1 MNYTDSTTACS
12 RFDGRRLASL
22 VHSGR
27 LLAVVAAVFF
37 LIAAPSSV
45 WAQRSRRVEVEDM
58 RVGFDASFSNL
69 KASNSFKIG
78 AWTPVW
84 VHLKGGSEPWS
95 GVMEVSVAD
104 DDGTPTAFRMPVAVP
119 ANQSERFTAY
129 ARPGSRQPEFS
140 IKLLDE
146 NGWRVGGASQDTAM
160 RQAPESIMPN
170 ETLILT
176 MGRPQ
181 GVESIKDLP
190 GFQSSSSA
198 RTNYR
203 NAAPELLTA
212 RIDPQNG
219 SMPGRWYGYDA
230 AQAVVIDTADSE
242 TLGALDTLRG
252 QPLVDWVARGG
263 HLIISVGAKWQA
275 VRDSVLAPILPGLPS
290 GLEKVASLEALD
302 TFAGSNKSIT
312 PPGTPP
318 VMVTKL
324 EELDER
330 GGTVLSMMSNMPLV
344 VRGAH
349 GFGRVTLIA
358 LDVDQKPFSE
368 WVDRS
373 LFWVRA
379 IDLKRQRGEQD
390 AAGNTL
396 GGPQIYRYGV
406 SDLSSQLR
414 VALEQFPGVKL
425 IPFGWVAF
433 FIFLYILLIG
443 PGDYFFL
450 KKVLKRMELTW
461 ITFPTIVV
469 TVSLVAYYAAY
480 VLKGNDL
487 LVNKIDVVDIDQAAS
502 LMRGNT
508 WISLFSPQNRDY
520 TIRTIPLPLD
530 RDPPIPAATD
540 PASQPV
546 RPPTGTEVVTSW
558 FSAPEDQFGA
568 MGNSGRRFSFA
579 GSGYSYQPTSGVEW
593 LESVRIPIWSTKCIS
608 SRWFGPAAPLVDS
621 ELLPVGTDRLAGIVT
636 NRQSVPLE
644 DAILAFGKQVYELGT
659 LAPGATVRVELTRER
674 NLSGLM
680 KDKQANYL
688 TDQPSNREHPI
699 DRAALMLAAMFHDSQ
714 STLSSE
720 RALANDPLHDLD
732 LSGQLALQRP
742 MLVARIKRIGAR
754 LALDNAPSA
763 PKIDQLTMVRI
774 ILPLKKKAKS

>member
-1 MNYTDSTTACS
+1 
-12 RFDGRRLASL
+12 
-22 VHSGR
+22 
-27 LLAVVAAVFF
+27 
-37 LIAAPSSV
+37 
-45 WAQRSRRVEVEDM
+45 M

-69 KASNSFKIG
+69 KSSNSFKVG

-84 VHLKGGSEPWS
+84 VQLRGGSEPWS
-95 GVMEVSVAD
+95 GVMEVNVAD
-104 DDGTPTAFRMPVAVP
+104 DDGTPTAFRMPVAVM

-129 ARPGSRQPEFS
+129 ARPGSRQPEFT
-140 IKLLDE
+140 IRLVDQD
-146 NGWRVGGASQDTAM
+146 GHRVGGASQDM
-160 RQAPESIMPN
+160 VMPQAPESIMPN

-181 GVESIKDLP
+181 GVESIKDLA
-190 GFQSSSSA
+190 GFQA
-198 RTNYR
+198 TPRAGYR
-203 NAAPELLTA
+203 GAGAGILTA
-212 RIDPQNG
+212 RIDPKTG

-230 AQAVVIDTADSE
+230 ARAVVIDTSDRE
-242 TLGALDTLRG
+242 TLSALDALRG

-263 HLIISVGAKWQA
+263 HLVVSVGANWQA
-275 VRDSVLAPILPGLPS
+275 VRDSVLAPILPGLPG

-302 TFAGSNKSIT
+302 AFAGSNKSIT

-324 EELDER
+324 DELDER
-330 GGTVLSMMSNMPLV
+330 GGTVLSRMSNMPLV

-349 GFGRVTLIA
+349 GFGLVTLIA
-358 LDVDQKPFSE
+358 IDVDQKPFSE

-390 AAGNTL
+390 GAGNYL
-396 GGPQIYRYGV
+396 SGPQIYRYGV

-487 LVNKIDVVDIDQAAS
+487 LVNKVDVVDIDQAAG

-508 WISLFSPQNRDY
+508 WVSLFSPQNRDY

-530 RDPPIPAATD
+530 RDPPTPDSTD
-540 PASQPV
+540 PSSQPV

-593 LESVRIPIWSTKCIS
+593 LENVRIPIWSTKCIS

-659 LAPGATVRVELTRER
+659 LAPGATVRVELARER

-680 KDKQANYL
+680 KDKQRNYL
-688 TDQPSNREHPI
+688 TDQASNREHRI
-699 DRAALMLAAMFHDSQ
+699 DRADLMLAAMFHESQ

-720 RALANDPLHDLD
+720 RALSNDPLHDLD

-742 MLVARIKRIGAR
+742 MLVARIKRAGAR
-754 LALDNAPSA
+754 LDLDKRSSA
-763 PKIDQLTMVRI
+763 PKIEQLTLVRI

>member
-1 MNYTDSTTACS
+1 MIYTDSTAKYS
-12 RFDGRRLASL
+12 RFHERRPLSPVFARRLSAVLAALAFL
-22 VHSGR
+22 VGP
-27 LLAVVAAVFF
+27 A
-37 LIAAPSSV
+37 SSV
-45 WAQRSRRVEVEDM
+45 WAQKSRRVEVENM

-69 KASNSFKIG
+69 KSSNSFKIG

-84 VHLKGGSEPWS
+84 VQLRGGSEPWS
-95 GVMEVSVAD
+95 GFMEVSVAD
-104 DDGTPTAFRMPVAVP
+104 DDGTPTSFHMPVAVM

-129 ARPGSRQPEFS
+129 ARPGSRQPEFT
-140 IKLLDE
+140 IRLLDE
-146 NGWRVGGASQDTAM
+146 NGRRVGGASQDTLM
-160 RQAPESIMPN
+160 PQAPESIMPN
-170 ETLILT
+170 ETLVLT

-190 GFQSSSSA
+190 GFQTSAA

-203 NAAPELLTA
+203 NALPEVLTA
-212 RIDPQNG
+212 RIDPQTG

-230 AQAVVIDTADSE
+230 AQAVVIDTADRE
-242 TLGALDTLRG
+242 TLSALDALRG

-263 HLIISVGAKWQA
+263 HLIVSIGANWQA
-275 VRDSVLAPILPGLPS
+275 VRDSVLAPILPGLPG
-290 GLEKVASLEALD
+290 GLERVASLEALD

-318 VMVTKL
+318 VMVTRL
-324 EELDER
+324 EELEER
-330 GGTVLSMMSNMPLV
+330 GGTILSMMSNLPLV

-379 IDLKRQRGEQD
+379 IDLKRPRGEQD
-390 AAGNTL
+390 GAGNPM
-396 GGPQIYRYGV
+396 GGPQIYQYGV

-487 LVNKIDVVDIDQAAS
+487 LVNKVDVVDIDQAAG

-520 TIRTIPLPLD
+520 TIRTVPMPLD
-530 RDPPIPAATD
+530 RDPPTPALTD
-540 PASQPV
+540 PSSQPV
-546 RPPTGTEVVTSW
+546 RPPTGTEVMTSW

-579 GSGYSYQPTSGVEW
+579 GSGYTYQPTSGVEW
-593 LESVRIPIWSTKCIS
+593 LENVRIPIWSTKCIS
-608 SRWFGPAAPLVDS
+608 SRWFGPATPLVDS
-621 ELLPVGTDRLAGIVT
+621 ELLPAGTDRLAGIVT

-659 LAPGATVRVELTRER
+659 LAPGATVRVELSRER
-674 NLSGLM
+674 NLSGLL
-680 KDKQANYL
+680 KDRQRNYL
-688 TDQPSNREHPI
+688 TDQPWNREHRI
-699 DRAALMLAAMFHDSQ
+699 DRADLMLAAMFHDSQ

-742 MLVARIKRIGAR
+742 MLVARINRAGAR

-763 PKIDQLTMVRI
+763 PKIEQLTLVRI